1 MPSVEAASIA
11 GLDLVSLGAC
21 LRGRRSRRDLCRKPL
36 SEEELRALC
45 WAGQGITG
53 PGGLRTAP
61 SAGGIHPLELYVV
74 TPTGVL
80 HYEAETDRFARVLRG
95 DRRPELCTAAESQDA
110 VGLAGATVVL
120 VAVEGRMDRRY
131 GARSR
136 RYELVE
142 AGHVGQNIL
151 LAATAFHLCAS
162 PVGALD
168 DLAVRDVLELPPDHT
183 PLYLITLGRETAP
196 AATAGEPAAS

>member
-1 MPSVEAASIA
+1 MPSAGMVAAS
-11 GLDLVSLGAC
+11 SLGLVTLEEC
-21 LRGRRSRRDLCRKPL
+21 LKTRRSRREFCWDPL
-36 SEEELRALC
+36 SDDELLRLC

-74 TPTGVL
+74 TPAGIL
-80 HYEAETDRFARVLRG
+80 HYEADGERLVPVLRG
-95 DRRPELCTAAESQDA
+95 DHRPALCTAAESQDV
-110 VGLAGATVVL
+110 VGLAAATIVM
-120 VAVEGRMDRRY
+120 VAVEGRMDPRY

-142 AGHVGQNIL
+142 SGHVAQNIL
-151 LAATAFHLCAS
+151 LAATAMGICAT

-168 DLAVRDVLELPPDHT
+168 DGAVRDVLDLPASHT
-183 PLYLITLGRETAP
+183 PVYLVALGHSSDRRRMP
-196 AATAGEPAAS
+196 VSG